1 MTLDMYQDYIKRSN
15 VDKVYD
21 LYIRG
26 GLEEEFNSV
35 SYFLAS
41 AMADLNHQD
50 IYLQLDIST
59 AIP

>member
-21 LYIRG
+21 LYVKG
-26 GLEEEFNSV
+26 GLEEDFNSV
-35 SYFLAS
+35 SFFFAS
-41 AMADLNHQD
+41 VMADLNHQD
-50 IYLQLDIST
+50 IYLQLDIIN